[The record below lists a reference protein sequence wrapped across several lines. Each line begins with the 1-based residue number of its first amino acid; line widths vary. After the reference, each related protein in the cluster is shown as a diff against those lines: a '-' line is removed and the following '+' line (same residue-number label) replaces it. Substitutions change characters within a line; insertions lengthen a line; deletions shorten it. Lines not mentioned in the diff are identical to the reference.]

1 MKISWWIV
9 VYLFFHLLLVSLFFA
24 IQVQNSRDN
33 INYFA
38 KQHLL
43 EKQEFFKTATYLK
56 SEVIKK
62 MIQDYTFWDEMV
74 DYAKYK
80 KTAWAKANLD
90 PLFPSINIQLLWVY
104 ETNGTRVYYKNDSN
118 YSDTADLLSLIPIE
132 PGEMY
137 GYFSTNRYME
147 IFIHYNSTHYQLFG
161 STIHP
166 TSDFERKTPPAGYFF
181 VAKKWDDKFID
192 DLKKDVYA
200 SEIEIIDAEFT
211 NTAYDFERSGSQLAV
226 NIRLPGWNFT
236 HYARITFIDNAVIE
250 YGNMLFSQLFIVG
263 FLLAASYILFFIILL
278 YRIVFP
284 LRSISN
290 TLKMKNLEPIKNLSR
305 AKSEF
310 GDISRLI
317 NEFFV
322 QQQNIEDINTQL
334 QTIEAHQKAMLDN
347 IPYML
352 WLKDNEGRFIEVNKA
367 FETFFELTREQVI
380 GKTNADLFTPEIA
393 LKFNNYLEKLFCIKT
408 QLAFEEDFFINDKD
422 VCLEMYFTVIVN
434 QNGEI
439 IGNTGMA
446 RDITLQKNN
455 ETERETLQGQIFQL
469 NKIDTLGKLAGGVAH
484 EFRNY
489 LTVIRGYSDLI
500 QYHPNTD
507 PELLEFLKNIIDA
520 ADKATSITSQLLAFS
535 RKQILSPLNIN
546 LNNQLIEMKKV
557 IEPLIGAN
565 INIVLKTKPRLSN
578 IYADMTQIE
587 QIVFNLTL
595 NSRDAMPEGGKII
608 WTTNNIHIGEEY
620 CRRYPFALPGNYV
633 LFSVTDDGEGM
644 DADVLKKIFEPFF
657 TTKDS
662 GKGTGMGL
670 AVVYGIVK
678 QHNGWITAESAP
690 GKGSVFSVYF
700 PVMDDIISGGVHQKE
715 TKNFSQLAGN
725 LEQILLIED
734 ERGVRNM
741 LTEALKRNKYRVID
755 CGDIKTARKKYA
767 ENHTDIQM
775 IISDVLLPD
784 GNGLEFAREIRED
797 NPRIPV
803 ILTSGYVTPSL
814 RADIIEKS
822 GFEFIPKP
830 FTLMEFLRRVS
841 ELFRNNR

>member
-62 MIQDYTFWDEMV
+62 MIQDYTFWDEMA
-74 DYAKYK
+74 DFTKNK
-80 KTAWAKANLD
+80 KSAWAKVNLD
-90 PLFPSINIQLLWVY
+90 TLFPSINIQFLWVY
-104 ETNGTRVYYKNDSN
+104 ETNGNRIYYKSDGN
-118 YSDTADLLSLIPIE
+118 YSDTADLLKLTGITAD
-132 PGEMY
+132 EMH

-147 IFIHYNSTHYQLFG
+147 IFIHHNQMHYQLFG

-181 VAKKWDDKFID
+181 VAKKWDGIFID
-192 DLKKDVYA
+192 NLKKNVYA

-211 NTAYDFERSGSQLAV
+211 NAAYDFERSGPQLVV
-226 NIRLPGWNFT
+226 NIPLPGWNFT
-236 HYARITFIDNAVIE
+236 HFARITFTDNAVIE
-250 YGNMLFSQLFIVG
+250 YGKILFGQLFIVG

-284 LRSISN
+284 LRNISGS
-290 TLKMKNLEPIKNLSR
+290 LKMKNLEPIKNLSR
-305 AKSEF
+305 SKSEF

-322 QQQNIEDINTQL
+322 QRQNIEDINTQL
-334 QTIEAHQKAMLDN
+334 QTVEAHQRAMLDN

-352 WLKDNEGRFIEVNKA
+352 WLKDNQGRFIEVNKA
-367 FETFFELTREQVI
+367 FETFFRMTREQVV
-380 GKTNADLFTPEIA
+380 GKTNTELFSPEIA
-393 LKFNNYLEKLFCIKT
+393 VKFNNYLEKLYSVKT
-408 QLAFEEDFFINDKD
+408 QLAFEEEFLIDDKN
-422 VCLEMYFTVIVN
+422 VCLEMFFTVIVS

-455 ETERETLQGQIFQL
+455 EAERENLQGQIYQL

-500 QYHPNTD
+500 QYHPNSD
-507 PELLEFLKNIIDA
+507 PEIREFLKNIIDA
-520 ADKATSITSQLLAFS
+520 ADKSTSITSQLLAFS
-535 RKQILSPLNIN
+535 RKQILTPHNIN
-546 LNNQLIEMKKV
+546 LNDRLTEMKKV
-557 IEPLIGAN
+557 IEPLIGEN
-565 INIVLKTKPRLSN
+565 IRIVLKTKPRLSN

-595 NSRDAMPEGGKII
+595 NSRDAMPDGGTIL
-608 WTTNNIHIGEEY
+608 WTTDNIRIDEKY
-620 CRRYPFALPGNYV
+620 CREYPFALPGNYV

-644 DADVLKKIFEPFF
+644 TAEVLKKIFDPFF
-657 TTKDS
+657 TTKDI

-678 QHNGWITAESAP
+678 QHNGWITAESEP
-690 GKGSVFSVYF
+690 GRGSVFSVYF
-700 PVMDDIISGGVHQKE
+700 PVMDGIISDGVHNKD
-715 TKNFSQLAGN
+715 TKNFSQLVGN

-755 CGDIKTARKKYA
+755 CGDIKSARIKYA
-767 ENHTDIQM
+767 GHHADIQM
-775 IISDVLLPD
+775 LISDVLLPD
-784 GNGLEFAREIRED
+784 GNGMEFAREIRED

-803 ILTSGYVTPSL
+803 ILTSGYMTPSL
-814 RADIIEKS
+814 RMDIIEKN

-841 ELFRNNR
+841 ELFHNNP